1 VQIKRHDRSH
11 RVMLADGSEW
21 RIWPG
26 DTIYT
31 LGWQSATEIDIVKVE
46 HDVCSHALVNR
57 TDGSRVRVISASINW
72 PVKAV
77 RRTLAES
84 H

>member
-1 VQIKRHDRSH
+1 
-11 RVMLADGSEW
+11 
-21 RIWPG
+21 
-26 DTIYT
+26 
-31 LGWQSATEIDIVKVE
+31 VKVE

-84 H
+84 RS